1 MLILKI
7 GTRTHQLSL
16 TKKMK
21 EIVTAKRRIEMELEK
36 SQTEGAAANV
46 LANEQLQEQEK
57 IVASFQM
64 DRDAAV
70 AEVERM

>member
-1 MLILKI
+1 MPILKI
-7 GTRTHQLSL
+7 GTCTHQLSL

-21 EIVTAKRRIEMELEK
+21 EIVTDKQRIEMELEK
-36 SQTEGAAANV
+36 SQTEEAAANV
-46 LANEQLQEQEK
+46 LANEQSQEQEK

-70 AEVERM
+70 AEIERM